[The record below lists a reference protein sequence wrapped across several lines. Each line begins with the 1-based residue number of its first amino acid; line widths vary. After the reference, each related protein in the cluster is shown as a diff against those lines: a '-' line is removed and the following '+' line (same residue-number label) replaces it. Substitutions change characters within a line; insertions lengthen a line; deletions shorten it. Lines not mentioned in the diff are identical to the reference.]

1 MAIPRSRYILLLSA
15 LLLIISSCQ
24 KDSST
29 QPVILAEVGNLQ
41 LTKAAAKAE
50 IPTHIFQSDSAS
62 AYLNYRDNWVRRQVI
77 LQEAERLNFTQRKG
91 VQEKL
96 QRIREEYILQAVQD
110 YIITEFEGDIDVSEQ
125 EARNYYQ
132 QNKDKFT
139 LDERYVRYRH
149 LIASSNNGAEQA
161 KRDLMRGIEWETVA
175 KQYSKHADLKIR
187 ESERFWPIS
196 IAGGDI
202 TMLNRYLNIIGPSEI
217 SPTYRSGNEYHFVQ
231 LLDERPEGD
240 HPDLDWL
247 IGQIKEWLTLEKRK
261 RAFNTYVKNLYL
273 QGQANNEIKIHNVIN
288 ETNKAVDD
296 STVSLNQINQ

>member
-1 MAIPRSRYILLLSA
+1 MKLKYLILLLMP
-15 LLLIISSCQ
+15 LLFTACK
-24 KDSST
+24 KDNGNAS
-29 QPVILAEVGNLQ
+29 VILAKVGTEI
-41 LTKAAAKAE
+41 LTKEKAKEA
-50 IPTHIFQSDSAS
+50 IPKNVFESDSAS
-62 AYLNYRDNWVRRQVI
+62 AYIKYRDEWIRRQLI
-77 LQEAERLNFTQRKG
+77 LQEANRLNFTNRKD

-96 QRIREEYILQAVQD
+96 QRVREEYILQAVQD
-110 YIITEFEGDIDVSEQ
+110 YIITEFEEDLEVSEQ

-149 LIASSNNGAEQA
+149 LIAESNQSAENA
-161 KRDLMRGIEWETVA
+161 KRDLMRGIPWETVA
-175 KQYSKHADLKIR
+175 QKYSKYPELKIR

-196 IAGGDI
+196 ISGGDI
-202 TMLNRYLNIIGPSEI
+202 SMLNRYLKIIGPSEI

-231 LLDERPEGD
+231 LLEERPQGD

-273 QGQANNEIKIHNVIN
+273 QGQANNEIKIYNHTNE
-288 ETNKAVDD
+288 ETNTTVAD
-296 STVSLNQINQ
+296 TVSLN

>member
-1 MAIPRSRYILLLSA
+1 MKSCRCFFLLFSLLLLVSGCKKNA
-15 LLLIISSCQ
+15 GTS
-24 KDSST
+24 
-29 QPVILAEVGNLQ
+29 PVILAEVGNQQ
-41 LTKAAAKAE
+41 LTKKDAKAE
-50 IPTHIFQSDSAS
+50 IPVHIFQSDSTS
-62 AYLNYRDNWVRRQVI
+62 AYLNYRDEWVRRQVI
-77 LQEAERLNFTQRKG
+77 LQEASRLNFTQRQG

-96 QRIREEYILQAVQD
+96 QRIREEYIIHAVQD
-110 YIITEFEGDIDVSEQ
+110 YIISEFEDDIDVSEQ

-149 LIASSNNGAEQA
+149 LVANSNADAEQA
-161 KRDLMRGIEWETVA
+161 KRDLMRGVEWETVA
-175 KQYSKHADLKIR
+175 QQYSKYSDLKIR

-196 IAGGDI
+196 IAGSDI
-202 TMLNRYLNIIGPSEI
+202 SMLNRYLNIIGPSEI

-231 LLDERPEGD
+231 LLEERPQGD

-247 IGQIKEWLTLEKRK
+247 IEQIEEWLTLEKRK

-273 QGQANNEIKIHNVIN
+273 QGQANNEIRIHNVIN
-288 ETNKAVDD
+288 ETNTAVDD

>member
-1 MAIPRSRYILLLSA
+1 MKPIHFFLLA
-15 LLLIISSCQ
+15 VLLLISGC
-24 KDSST
+24 KNNVGK
-29 QPVILAEVGNLQ
+29 QPVVLAEVGNQ
-41 LTKAAAKAE
+41 KLTKEDAKAE
-50 IPTHIFQSDSAS
+50 IPANIFESDSSS
-62 AYLNYRDNWVRRQVI
+62 AYTKYRDEWIRRQVI

-91 VQEKL
+91 VQKKL
-96 QRIREEYILQAVQD
+96 QRIREEYIVQAVQD
-110 YIITEFEGDIDVSEQ
+110 YIIAEFEDDTDVSEQ

-149 LIASSNNGAEQA
+149 LIAKSNTDAERA
-161 KRDLMRGIEWETVA
+161 KRDLMRGIDWETVA
-175 KQYSKHADLKIR
+175 REYSKHPDLKIR

-202 TMLNRYLNIIGPSEI
+202 SMLNRYLKIIGPSEI

-231 LLDERPEGD
+231 LMDERPQGD

-247 IGQIKEWLTLEKRK
+247 IGQIEEWLTLEKRK

-273 QGQANNEIKIHNVIN
+273 QGQANNEIKIYNVTN
-288 ETNKAVDD
+288 ETNTAVVD
-296 STVSLNQINQ
+296 STVSLNQINNEE